1 MDIEHDQAPSIGQRL
16 AAIEQ
21 RIDRVATRLEEA
33 ISYFAL
39 RSNRVADSQSV
50 YLGDNTAVTFLEDG
64 TRIMV
69 DTKSLDI
76 GVHLLTL
83 GRWEPPYTALF
94 SRLVRPGDTV
104 LDLGANH
111 GVYALL
117 AARLAGAGGHVHA
130 FEPNPRLAQLVDMSL
145 RINGFS
151 GWAQVHRVAASDRT
165 GTARLF
171 FTDSYSGGGSLAG
184 TAEQH
189 DATGEAKHGVDCRLV
204 PLDTLF
210 PDPAM
215 RVDVIKMDVEGH
227 EGPALRG
234 MRQLLARSPD
244 VRIMMEFGP
253 QMMQGSG
260 MPAPEVVAF
269 LEALGLSAWTIDIEG
284 GIAPVAWADLAAQT
298 SGLQNILAAREPPVP
313 ER

>member
-1 MDIEHDQAPSIGQRL
+1 MDVEQTTPPSIGARLSAIEDQLGRL
-16 AAIEQ
+16 AQ
-21 RIDRVATRLEEA
+21 RLEEA
-33 ISYFAL
+33 IGYFAV
-39 RSNRVADSQSV
+39 RSNRVADSQSI

-64 TRIMV
+64 TRILV

-83 GRWEPPYTALF
+83 GRWEPAYTALF
-94 SRLVRPGDTV
+94 ARLVRPGDTV
-104 LDLGANH
+104 FDLGANH
-111 GVYALL
+111 GVYALM
-117 AARLAGAGGHVHA
+117 AARLVGAAGRVHA

-145 RINGFS
+145 RINGFA
-151 GWAQVHRVAASDRT
+151 GWAQVHRIAASDRT

-171 FTDSYSGGGSLAG
+171 FTDSYSGGGSLSG
-184 TAEQH
+184 TEEQS
-189 DATGEAKHGVDCRLV
+189 DATGASKHAVDCRLV
-204 PLDTLF
+204 PLDTVF

-215 RVDVIKMDVEGH
+215 RLDVIKMDVEGH

-260 MPAPEVVAF
+260 MAAPEVVAL
-269 LEALGLSAWTIDIEG
+269 LEGLGLSAWTIDPEG
-284 GIAPVAWADLAAQT
+284 GIAPVAWAELAAQT
-298 SGLQNILAAREPPVP
+298 GGLQNILAARHAPF
-313 ER
+313 

>member
-1 MDIEHDQAPSIGQRL
+1 MDMHDHTAPPSIAQRL
-16 AAIEQ
+16 SAIED
-21 RIDRVATRLEEA
+21 RIDRLAQRLEEA
-33 ISYFAL
+33 IGYFAV
-39 RSNRVADSQSV
+39 RSNRIADSQSV

-64 TRIMV
+64 TRILV

-104 LDLGANH
+104 FDLGANH

-117 AARLAGAGGHVHA
+117 AARLVGPAGRVHA

-145 RINGFS
+145 RINGFA
-151 GWAQVHRVAASDRT
+151 GWAQVHRIAASDRS
-165 GTARLF
+165 GVARLF
-171 FTDSYSGGGSLAG
+171 FTDSYSGGGSLSG
-184 TAEQH
+184 TAEQS
-189 DATGEAKHGVDCRLV
+189 DASGTSKHAVDCRMM

-210 PDPAM
+210 ADPAM
-215 RVDVIKMDVEGH
+215 RLDVVKMDVEGH

-260 MPAPEVVAF
+260 VAAPEVVAL
-269 LEALGLSAWTIDIEG
+269 LEGLGLSAWTIGHDG
-284 GIAPVAWADLAAQT
+284 GIAPVAWPELAAQT
-298 SGLQNILAAREPPVP
+298 SGLQNILAARHAPF
-313 ER
+313 

>member
-1 MDIEHDQAPSIGQRL
+1 MDADPNTPPSLGARL
-16 AAIEQ
+16 TAIEQ
-21 RIDRVATRLEEA
+21 RIDRLAHRLEEA
-33 ISYFAL
+33 IGYFAV
-39 RSNRVADSQSV
+39 RSNRLVESQTT

-64 TRIMV
+64 TRILV

-94 SRLVRPGDTV
+94 ARLVRPGDTV

-117 AARLAGAGGHVHA
+117 AARLVGATGQVHA
-130 FEPNPRLAQLVDMSL
+130 FEPNPRLAQLVGMSL
-145 RINGFS
+145 RINGYG
-151 GWAQVHRVAASDRT
+151 GWAQVHRIAASDRS

-171 FTDSYSGGGSLAG
+171 FTDSYSGGGSLSG
-184 TAEQH
+184 NTDQS
-189 DATGEAKHGVDCRLV
+189 DDTGASKHAVDCRLL
-204 PLDTLF
+204 PIDTLF
-210 PDPAM
+210 PDPAT

-234 MRQLLARSPD
+234 MQRLLARSPE

-260 MPAPEVVAF
+260 MAAPEVVAL
-269 LEALGLSAWTIDIEG
+269 LEGLGLSAWTIDHEG
-284 GIAPVAWADLAAQT
+284 GIAPVAWPVLAAQT
-298 SGLQNILAAREPPVP
+298 GGLQNILAARQAPF
-313 ER
+313 